1 MRSSHRSLDW
11 GAPRA
16 RDRYGARRDGGAA
29 PGGRRYVG
37 PVPQPRRI
45 DRRLVLLLAVVSGAA
60 VANLY
65 YAQPLLDTI
74 ARELGT
80 STGFAG
86 LVVTASQVGYAAGLL
101 LLVPLG
107 DLVERRRL
115 VVRMLLVCAAALAL
129 CAAAPVFGVLALG
142 IAVVGVTS
150 VVAQVLVPFAGDLA
164 ADDERGTVVGTIMS
178 GLLIGI
184 LVARTLSGLVSE
196 LAGWRAVYALAAVVM
211 VVLAAALQRA
221 LPLVGA
227 RGGQRYGPL
236 LRSIGTLVR
245 EEPTLRRRMAY
256 GMLGMMS
263 FTLVWTALTFLLVAE
278 PYGYSEGTIGL
289 FGLAGLV
296 GAIAAQ
302 GAGRIYDRGLGRR
315 ATAGF
320 WLLVVAGWILCDL
333 GASSLAAL
341 IAGLLILDA
350 GVQGQHITNQ
360 STIYALRPE
369 ARSRLTT
376 AYMTGNF
383 TAAAIGSALA
393 AALWEAGGWTAIS
406 AVGIATGV
414 LALVLWAWEG
424 RPAVSEAA
432 AERTADP
439 PAAAGRSAPAPPPSR
454 RG

>member
-1 MRSSHRSLDW
+1 MQ
-11 GAPRA
+11 
-16 RDRYGARRDGGAA
+16 
-29 PGGRRYVG
+29 
-37 PVPQPRRI
+37 QPRRI
-45 DRRLVLLLAVVSGAA
+45 DRRLVLLLAVASGAA

-65 YAQPLLDTI
+65 YAQPLLDRI
-74 ARELGT
+74 AAELGT

-115 VVRMLLVCAAALAL
+115 VVRALLVCAVALAL
-129 CAAAPVFGVLALG
+129 CAAAPVFGLLALG

-150 VVAQVLVPFAGDLA
+150 VISQVLLPFASDLA

-184 LVARTLSGLVSE
+184 LVARTLSGLISE

-211 VVLAAALQRA
+211 VVLAAALWRA

-245 EEPTLRRRMAY
+245 EEPTLRRRMVY
-256 GMLGMMS
+256 GSLGMMS

-289 FGLAGLV
+289 FGIAGLF
-296 GAIAAQ
+296 GAFAAQ
-302 GAGRIYDRGLGRR
+302 GAGRIYDRGLGRH
-315 ATAGF
+315 ATAAF
-320 WLLVVAGWILCDL
+320 WLLAIAGWILCDL
-333 GASSLAAL
+333 GATSLAAL
-341 IAGLLILDA
+341 IVGLVLLDA

-383 TAAAIGSALA
+383 TAAATGSALA
-393 AALWEAGGWTAIS
+393 AALWEIGGWTAVCV
-406 AVGIATGV
+406 AGLATGAIA
-414 LALVLWAWEG
+414 LALWAWEG
-424 RPAVSEAA
+424 RLAVSEPA
-432 AERTADP
+432 AE
-439 PAAAGRSAPAPPPSR
+439 AAGPSAPVPPPSR

>member
-1 MRSSHRSLDW
+1 LER
-11 GAPRA
+11 
-16 RDRYGARRDGGAA
+16 
-29 PGGRRYVG
+29 
-37 PVPQPRRI
+37 VPQPRRL
-45 DRRLVLLLAVVSGAA
+45 DRRLVLLLAVVGGAA

-74 ARELGT
+74 AERLGT
-80 STGFAG
+80 STGLAG

-107 DLVERRRL
+107 DLVERRTL
-115 VVRMLLVCAAALAL
+115 VVRMLSVCAAALAL
-129 CAAAPVFGVLALG
+129 CAVAPAFGVLALG

-184 LVARTLSGLVSE
+184 LAARTLSGFVSE
-196 LAGWRAVYALAAVVM
+196 LAGWRAVYALAAALM
-211 VVLAAALQRA
+211 VALAAALWRT
-221 LPLVGA
+221 LPQVGA
-227 RGGQRYGPL
+227 RGGQRYGAL

-245 EEPTLRRRMAY
+245 EEPVLRRRMAY

-263 FTLVWTALTFLLVAE
+263 FTLVWTALTFLLSDP
-278 PYGYSEGTIGL
+278 PYDYSEGTIGL
-289 FGLAGLV
+289 FGLAGLI
-296 GAIAAQ
+296 GAFAAQ
-302 GAGRIYDRGLGRR
+302 GAGRVYDRGLGRH

-320 WLLVVAGWILCDL
+320 WALVIAGWILCDL

-383 TAAAIGSALA
+383 TAAAVGSALA
-393 AALWEAGGWTAIS
+393 AAVWEAGGWTAVS
-406 AVGIATGV
+406 AIGIGTGV
-414 LALVLWAWEG
+414 LALALWAWEG
-424 RPAVSEAA
+424 RPAVSEPA
-432 AERTADP
+432 
-439 PAAAGRSAPAPPPSR
+439 AAAGRPAAAPPPSR